1 MCFGAPCF
9 EDKNPCRKKVEKVEF
24 VEIPSS
30 THEFNIGAE
39 VEVKGTKEFVE
50 KT

>member
-1 MCFGAPCF
+1 MCSSQYFGEEKFLQEP
-9 EDKNPCRKKVEKVEF
+9 KNIEF

-39 VEVKGTKEFVE
+39 VEVKGTKEFIE
-50 KT
+50 K

>member
-9 EDKNPCRKKVEKVEF
+9 EDKNPRRKKIEF